1 MLRFAPFLLCLSF
14 SGWVLANDPS
24 ADQSPVGASAAA
36 AESQT
41 ETPASPFA
49 PAVFKVI
56 ESTQHSLDEMYD
68 PIESEMAEVLKD
80 ASKKLLADPVI
91 FKALTLNAESRYEAD
106 KASEEEGIE
115 ENPVRYAK
123 LAMAGLQSSLRMSPG
138 VMTRQELM
146 DRALLIA
153 EVAKYY
159 ERKDPTLCRYLPQDF
174 SVLLNVDA
182 PWVAEVD
189 QTILENGINGERNAV
204 LRMHKGV
211 SPIVIVDVDVQSIFS
226 KFAVEWFSGLA
237 EKEQNYISVARNSG
251 NFCPLWGTL
260 LKDAAKI
267 STAFPKASNKIV
279 LPLLTMPTRGW
290 LDVGRWDLIEK
301 VIPNE

>member
-1 MLRFAPFLLCLSF
+1 MLRFAHFLLCLSF
-14 SGWVLANDPS
+14 SGWVLASDPAVDPS
-24 ADQSPVGASAAA
+24 TADDATEAQKPAEKPV
-36 AESQT
+36 
-41 ETPASPFA
+41 SPFA

-80 ASKKLLADPVI
+80 ASKKLLADPAI
-91 FKALTLNAESRYEAD
+91 FKALTVNAEQRFQAD
-106 KASEEEGIE
+106 KASEEDGVED
-115 ENPVRYAK
+115 NPTRYAK
-123 LAMAGLQSSLRMSPG
+123 LAMASLQSSLRMSPG

-189 QTILENGINGERNAV
+189 QDILEKGIESERNAV
-204 LRMHKGV
+204 MRMYSGV
-211 SPIVIVDVDVQSIFS
+211 SPIVIVDVDVQNIFS
-226 KFAVEWFSGLA
+226 KFAGEWYAGLP
-237 EKEQNYISVARNSG
+237 EEEQSLIGIARNSG
-251 NFCPLWGTL
+251 NFCPLWSTM
-260 LKDAAKI
+260 LKDAAKM
-267 STAFPKASNKIV
+267 STAFPKASQKV
-279 LPLLTMPTRGW
+279 LLPLLTMPTRGW
-290 LDVGRWDLIEK
+290 LDVGSWDVIEK
-301 VIPNE
+301 VIQE